1 MKKTDVRRT
10 IKFALAAASICLL
23 CSCATKPH
31 VDEAARPAADQAA
44 SPANSVASTAANGG
58 FKNQQV
64 VTPHEEI
71 EKDKLLISYGIK
83 AIPDRKEYLVKV
95 SMVFRNLKDRNAEI
109 RPVITLTDG
118 AGNRIE
124 AYSKKGFL
132 KRMSAANGKAANSGA
147 ADGETAH
154 DRIKWAN
161 AYWLKSRFT
170 IPPNGIEMGELV
182 FHASSLDKLPMKLTV
197 KSAHQEFVF
206 TINDAVPVVSDQAK

>member
-1 MKKTDVRRT
+1 MKNVRRT

-31 VDEAARPAADQAA
+31 VDEAARPTTDRATG
-44 SPANSVASTAANGG
+44 PANSVNSPVANSG

-71 EKDKLLISYGIK
+71 EKDKLLVSYGIK

-95 SMVFRNLKDRNAEI
+95 SMVFRNLKDQNVQI
-109 RPVITLTDG
+109 LPVITLSDS
-118 AGNRIE
+118 AGNKIE

-132 KRMSAANGKAANSGA
+132 KRMSAANVKAPNSGA
-147 ADGETAH
+147 ANSETAH

-170 IPPNGIEMGELV
+170 IPPNGIEIGELV
-182 FHASSLDKLPMKLTV
+182 FHASSLDKLPMTLTV
-197 KSAHQEFVF
+197 KSARQEFVF
-206 TINDAVPVVSDQAK
+206 TINNAIPVVSDQAK